1 MRKNLRS
8 EDMSLFCDSGYDHD
22 GADWWWYQP
31 SDDAPLTTKRSRK
44 CCSCGEKVGVGD
56 TARKVARYRPAT
68 EFEEM
73 RGIASDEVPIADWY
87 LCETCGD
94 LADSLSE
101 LGFCYHL
108 GNGESLKQQIADYRR
123 DEGTPILTHNAN
135 VTGLAPAQET
145 TK

>member
-1 MRKNLRS
+1 
-8 EDMSLFCDSGYDHD
+8 MSIFCEVDGDHD

-44 CCSCGEKVGVGD
+44 CCSCGEKVGVGE
-56 TARKVARYRPAT
+56 TARTVQRFRPPS
-68 EFEEM
+68 ERCNYIEESIY
-73 RGIASDEVPIADWY
+73 GDEVPLADWY

-123 DEGTPILTHNAN
+123 DEGAPILTHN
-135 VTGLAPAQET
+135 VELRGGPAASSPERPA
-145 TK
+145 

>member
-1 MRKNLRS
+1 
-8 EDMSLFCDSGYDHD
+8 
-22 GADWWWYQP
+22 
-31 SDDAPLTTKRSRK
+31 
-44 CCSCGEKVGVGD
+44 
-56 TARKVARYRPAT
+56 
-68 EFEEM
+68 M

-123 DEGTPILTHNAN
+123 DEGAPILTHN
-135 VTGLAPAQET
+135 VQLERPAAEGD
-145 TK
+145 